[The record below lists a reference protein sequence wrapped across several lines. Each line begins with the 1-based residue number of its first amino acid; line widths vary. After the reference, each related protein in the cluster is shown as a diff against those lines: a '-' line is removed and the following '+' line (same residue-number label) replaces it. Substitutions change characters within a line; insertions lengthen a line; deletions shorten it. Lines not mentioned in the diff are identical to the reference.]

1 MAKKIWIKA
10 NGNGAIATG
19 HLRRCMTIA
28 YELMQMGC
36 EVTYILSD
44 DDSDHTLHELSKE
57 GGDEYDSI
65 ILHTKYSQPLQ
76 DMEALRVLMDE
87 EKPDFFLIDSY
98 FVTQEYFSELRSLI
112 KELGLNTKLGYIDD
126 LYKFDY
132 DVDFIVN
139 YDLKVPEDFYSA
151 KVQLLGGQYAPLRRQ
166 FGGADFKIHS
176 HAKKVFLSAGGTDP
190 YRIIRDV
197 LNEIY
202 FDENSPCRDVLD
214 FTGMTCE
221 VIVGPLFE
229 EDYVK
234 ELEDMAEKN
243 AAITLH
249 YNPGN
254 MAQIMKKCD
263 FAVSAGGTTLYEL
276 CAIGVPTV
284 VYAMADNQVQFV
296 QVFDELGA
304 AKYAGD
310 VRDDRRLIQKIV
322 TWGTAA
328 VDNPGFRQ
336 RMSDKARSIID
347 GKGAEKIAAAIVE
360 MIE

>member
-19 HLRRCMTIA
+19 HIRRCMTIA
-28 YELMQMGC
+28 AELRGKGC

-44 DDSDHTLHELSKE
+44 EDSDHVLHELSEE

-65 ILHTKYSQPLQ
+65 ILHTIYSQPLQ
-76 DMEALRVLMDE
+76 DMEAMRVLMAE

-98 FVTQEYFSELRSLI
+98 FVTEEYFKALRDLI
-112 KELGLNTKLGYIDD
+112 KELGLEVKLGYIDD

-151 KVQLLGGQYAPLRRQ
+151 GVKLLGGEYAPLRRQ
-166 FGGADFKIHS
+166 FGDSKYKIS
-176 HAKKVFLSAGGTDP
+176 KRAQNVFISAGGTDP
-190 YRIIRDV
+190 YRIVRNI

-202 FDENSPCRDVLD
+202 FAENSPCREVLD
-214 FTGMTCE
+214 FTGVMCE
-221 VIVGPLFE
+221 VVVGPLFE

-234 ELEDMAEKN
+234 ELQDMADKCEF
-243 AAITLH
+243 ITLH

-254 MAQIMKKCD
+254 MAEIMNKCD

-276 CAIGVPTV
+276 CAIGVPTC
-284 VYAMADNQVQFV
+284 VYSMADNQVQFV
-296 QVFDELGA
+296 QAFDELGA

-310 VRDDRRLIQKIV
+310 IRTDHRLIQKIV
-322 TWGTAA
+322 TWGTASG
-328 VDNPGFRQ
+328 DNPGFRK

-360 MIE
+360 MI

>member
-10 NGNGAIATG
+10 NGNDAIATG
-19 HLRRCMTIA
+19 HIRRCMTIA
-28 YELMQMGC
+28 HELMLKGC
-36 EVTYILSD
+36 EVQYILSD
-44 DDSDHTLHELSKE
+44 EDSDHVLHELSEE
-57 GGDEYDSI
+57 GGDCYDSI

-76 DMEALRVLMDE
+76 DMEAMRVLMDE
-87 EKPDFFLIDSY
+87 EKPDFLLIDSY
-98 FVTQEYFSELRSLI
+98 FVTQEYFEKLRELI

-151 KVQLLGGQYAPLRRQ
+151 KVQLLGGQYAPIRRQ
-166 FGGADFKIHS
+166 FGGAEFKIRS
-176 HAKKVFLSAGGTDP
+176 HAKRVFLTAGGTDH
-190 YRIIRDV
+190 YSIIRDV

-214 FTGMTCE
+214 FTGITCE
-221 VIVGPLFE
+221 VIVGPLFD

-234 ELEDMAEKN
+234 ELQDMADKN
-243 AAITLH
+243 AAITLY
-249 YNPGN
+249 YNPSN
-254 MAQIMKKCD
+254 MADIMRKCD
-263 FAVSAGGTTLYEL
+263 FAISAGGTTLYEL

-284 VYAMADNQVQFV
+284 VYSMADNQVQCV
-296 QVFDELGA
+296 QAFDELGA

-310 VRDDRRLIQKIV
+310 VRDDNRLIQKIV

-328 VDNPGFRQ
+328 VDNPGFRK
-336 RMSDKARSIID
+336 RMSEKARSIID
-347 GKGAEKIAAAIVE
+347 GRGAEKIADAIME
-360 MIE
+360 MI